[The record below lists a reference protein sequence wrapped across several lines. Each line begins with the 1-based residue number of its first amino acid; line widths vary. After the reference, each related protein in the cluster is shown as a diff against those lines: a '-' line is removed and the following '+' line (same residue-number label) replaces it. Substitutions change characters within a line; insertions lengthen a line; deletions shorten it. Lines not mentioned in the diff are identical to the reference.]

1 MLTVNDKLKSMVKN
15 GTESFPTGAQ
25 GFGIIAG
32 YNGNNDYQLYQCG
45 DHLGHFSR
53 RDAVEFIEKET
64 ARQTTRV
71 AQLGI
76 K

>member
-1 MLTVNDKLKSMVKN
+1 MSTVNDKLKSMVKN

-45 DHLGHFSR
+45 DALGHYGR
-53 RDAVEFIEKET
+53 HEAAEFIEKET
-64 ARQTTRV
+64 VRMTAH
-71 AQLGI
+71 AAKLGI

>member
-1 MLTVNDKLKSMVKN
+1 MSTVSDKLKSMVKN

-45 DHLGHFSR
+45 DPLGHFSR
-53 RDAVEFIEKET
+53 RDAVEFIERETTRQT
-64 ARQTTRV
+64 ARVTR
-71 AQLGI
+71 LGI